1 MERHTAA
8 GATAARIIV
17 RRPDGA
23 QEVVPL
29 GAAPVTVGRAD
40 GNTVVVKDDWVSRR
54 HLEIVLGSDG
64 LYYARDLGS
73 ANGLMVNGLRT
84 ASAPLRPGDLI
95 RLGQNLLIFSVDSDG
110 QADVTR
116 LGKQTRI
123 AGSGEQPPVAG
134 RQSSV
139 GNAPS
144 GVVPS
149 PHAAQEAPASVSPAD
164 DEGGLAASL
173 TVYGKVQAGIG
184 RAGDN
189 DLVLDHPQV
198 SRRHAQVRWDG
209 RQYLITDLNSTN
221 GVYVNGERVREAALP
236 EGARV
241 QIGPFRF
248 LFLQG
253 ALRQQHDQIRVDAI
267 NVTQVVGE
275 RVLLLHDVAFSILP
289 KEFVCIVGG
298 SGAGKSTLLDALSGV
313 RPASHGEI
321 LYNGTDYYA
330 NMGEFRALVG
340 YVPQDDIVPLYLT
353 VAQALTY
360 AARLRL
366 PHDTRPE
373 EIQARVARAMDLME
387 LTARKDVEIHRLSG
401 GQRKRVSIGVELLTE
416 PTLFFLDEPTSGL
429 DPGLE
434 TRMMHL
440 MRKVADTGKTVILV
454 THATQNV
461 TLCDKVAFLAPGGW
475 LCFFGPPREALA
487 FFGVETFADIYVTL
501 GAPGAGEEWAKRYA
515 ESPYHAQYVEARI
528 GRALKA
534 QQRSQRGLPPPA
546 VRPDQKLQRA
556 ESTSQFKTLVA
567 RYIATILKDR
577 RNLLIMLAQAPVIGL
592 LLALVYGGKVFSMTI
607 ETNFTGQ
614 VTGVEWRPPQ
624 AFSLTAMLVIVALW
638 FGVSNSAR
646 EIVKEASMYRRERM
660 VNLRIVPYLGS
671 KLVVL
676 IGICLV
682 QNLLMLGILGAL
694 SPYRLKR
701 LVGPFGRG
709 GQLADIQGSWVKAFV
724 VMCVVSLAGIAMGLL
739 LSAIVA
745 NVDRAASI
753 VPIILIPQILFSG
766 AIVKYPE
773 LPVVGKVLAWFL
785 AGNWGVQAV
794 GGASGVADLLKL
806 ATDVNNQQRNEEVIP
821 PFYVN
826 TWAAILVMLVI
837 IAVCLAGT
845 VWALQRKDVQAQL
858 HKLRPRAAT
867 PASTA
872 AEVRAA

>member
-1 MERHTAA
+1 MDQYPAAPVTA
-8 GATAARIIV
+8 RLIV
-17 RRPDGA
+17 RRPSGA

-40 GNTVVVKDDWVSRR
+40 GNTVVIKDDWVSRR
-54 HLEIVLGSDG
+54 HLEIAPGADG
-64 LYYARDLGS
+64 IYHARDLGS
-73 ANGLMVNGLRT
+73 SNGLTINGQRMQF
-84 ASAPLRPGDLI
+84 APLRPGDLI
-95 RLGQNLLIFSVDSDG
+95 QLGQNLLIFSLDQDG
-110 QADVTR
+110 QADVTS
-116 LGKQTRI
+116 LGHKTRVAASGQRPA
-123 AGSGEQPPVAG
+123 AGPPPPAGGGEHATPPPGADLSV
-134 RQSSV
+134 QSS
-139 GNAPS
+139 
-144 GVVPS
+144 S
-149 PHAAQEAPASVSPAD
+149 PGAEA

-173 TVYGKVQAGIG
+173 TVFGKAQASIG

-198 SRRHAQVRWDG
+198 SRRHAQIRWDG
-209 RQYLITDLNSTN
+209 WQYLITDLNSTN
-221 GVYVNGERVREAALP
+221 GVYVNGERVQEAALP

-253 ALRQQHDQIRVDAI
+253 ALRQQHTEIRVDAI
-267 NVTQVVGE
+267 NVTQEVGE

-289 KEFVCIVGG
+289 GEFVCIVGG
-298 SGAGKSTLLDALSGV
+298 SGAGKSTLLDAVSGV

-330 NMGEFRALVG
+330 NMGEFRSLVG
-340 YVPQDDIVPLYLT
+340 YVPQDDIVPMYLT

-366 PHDTRPE
+366 PHDTRPA
-373 EIQARVARAMDLME
+373 EIQARVERAMDLME
-387 LTARKDVEIHRLSG
+387 LTPRRDVEIHRLSG

-461 TLCDKVAFLAPGGW
+461 TLCDKVIFMAPGGW
-475 LCFFGPPREALA
+475 LAYFGPPRDALT
-487 FFGVETFADIYVTL
+487 FFGVETFADIYVIL
-501 GAPGAGEEWAKRYA
+501 GQPGAGEEWAKRY
-515 ESPYHAQYVEARI
+515 EQSSDHAQYVEARI
-528 GRALKA
+528 GRALRA

-556 ESTSQFKTLVA
+556 QSLSQFRTLVA

-577 RNLLIMLAQAPVIGL
+577 RNLIIMLAQAPIIGL

-607 ETNFTGQ
+607 ETNLSGQ
-614 VTGVEWRPPQ
+614 VTGVEWKPPQ

-638 FGVSNSAR
+638 FGVSNAAR

-660 VNLRIVPYLGS
+660 VNLRIPPYLGS

-682 QNLLMLGILGAL
+682 QNLLMLGILGIL

-701 LVGPFGRG
+701 LETVAGRG
-709 GQLADIQGSWVKAFV
+709 GQLVEMQGSWFKAFI

-745 NVDRAASI
+745 NADRAASI

-773 LPVVGKVLAWFL
+773 LPVLGKGLAWFL
-785 AGNWGVQAV
+785 VGNWGVQAV
-794 GGASGVADLLKL
+794 GGASGVADLLRL
-806 ATDVNNQQRNEEVIP
+806 STDLNNRQRNENVIP
-821 PFYVN
+821 PFYVE
-826 TWAAILVMLVI
+826 TWAAIAVI
-837 IAVCLAGT
+837 LLIVAVCLAGT
-845 VWALQRKDVQAQL
+845 VWSLQRKDVQAQL
-858 HKLRPRAAT
+858 HKLRPRPAP

-872 AEVRAA
+872 PSPARAT